1 MKNAGITAKIG
12 EYVFQPQG
20 YRSYVPEKF
29 PPADHSFYR
38 SGKIVK
44 LLDEAVLLTG
54 RLDGMTKLL
63 PDIDFFVF
71 MYVKKEAA
79 LSSQI
84 EGTRAKLTDA
94 LQAEVEKNPDLPED
108 VDDILHYIE
117 AMNTGLKRLENIP
130 LSLRLIKEVHRSLL
144 TGARSTHDPVPGEFR
159 RDQNWIDGTSP
170 SDAAFVPPPAN
181 MVLDAMGDI
190 EKFFHEYRGIPA
202 LIKAGMLHA
211 QFETIHPFR
220 DGNGRV
226 GRLLITFY
234 LCQQKILRRPVLY
247 LSEFL
252 KRNRE
257 AYFNRLEDYRKGK
270 VEEWLEF
277 FLRGVI
283 EVAGEAIALSDKIIA
298 IRERDLEKISQY
310 GKKTSK
316 AALILLKELYR
327 TPMTNVGRVQKVTGF
342 SRQGAYN
349 LIKKF
354 QGSRILVQS
363 GLKKYGRQYVYRDYL
378 ELFDKQR

>member
-29 PPADHSFYR
+29 PPDDHSFYR

-71 MYVKKEAA
+71 MYLKKEAA

-108 VDDILHYIE
+108 VDDILHYID

-130 LSLRLIKEVHRSLL
+130 LSLRLIKEVHKSLL

-170 SDAAFVPPPAN
+170 NDAAFVPPPAN

-234 LCQQKILRRPVLY
+234 LCQQKLLRRPVLY

-252 KRNRE
+252 KRPRE

-283 EVAGEAIALSDKIIA
+283 EVAGEAITLSDKIIA

-327 TPMTNVGRVQKVTGF
+327 TPMTNAGRVQKVTGF

-363 GLKKYGRQYVYRDYL
+363 GLRKYGRQYVYRDYL
-378 ELFDKQR
+378 MLFDKQR